1 MPDGQLPRARQRRAR
16 VKGVAPLQPAV
27 ECSRG
32 NGAYHSEGA
41 LQVHTLMFDALLRLS
56 YGRFNLTD
64 ARVLLLDGPSFR
76 LATTA
81 ISVGVQPWNVHIAIN
96 QAHNIAEQHKSAT
109 EKALLGRGMTLLQKN
124 VGAHLREDPVCS
136 GYNLIFLG
144 YNCGSSRE
152 KDVGLLF
159 ERGWF
164 ATAGCVLACTC
175 LSNSLHTTQ
184 GGSLGTTGVFRHTQQ
199 LAAIAGR
206 KVGRHDFRLE
216 FLSHDKGLRVASAH
230 DCCQGTYQ
238 GSSAHSI
245 MWFSI
250 HVFVAHRDLMSMFRD
265 LGERSA
271 DDAMRKRD
279 AVRQAL
285 ELQRDLERTLH
296 AGRPQGS
303 MKRPRG
309 DALSLAELMG
319 DSPAA
324 RPDVLSGLFTPKPVR
339 VTHAGG

>member
-1 MPDGQLPRARQRRAR
+1 MAPDQL
-16 VKGVAPLQPAV
+16 AV
-27 ECSRG
+27 ECSEG
-32 NGAYHSEGA
+32 NGLYHSEGE

-109 EKALLGRGMTLLQKN
+109 EKALLGRGMTLLQKS

-184 GGSLGTTGVFRHTQQ
+184 GDSLGTTGVFRHTQQ